1 MRKLDSHRLGID
13 QGETVLFSDFENGGP
28 MWSGTGQRDVT
39 VPVVFSES
47 FDVPPSVTLSLALCD
62 MSNEAYMRMDLRAK
76 DVSNSGFKI
85 AFATWGDTK
94 FARVRVAWQAIGAVS
109 SEDAWDI

>member
-1 MRKLDSHRLGID
+1 MRKLDSHKVGID
-13 QGETVLFSDFENGGP
+13 QGEVVLFSDFENGGP
-28 MWSGTGQRDVT
+28 MWSGDGQRDVS
-39 VPVVFSES
+39 VPVKFSEP
-47 FDVPPSVTLSLALCD
+47 FDMPPSVTVSLALCD
-62 MSNEAYMRMDLRAK
+62 MSNEAFMRMDLRTK
-76 DVSNSGFKI
+76 NVTSFGFDI

>member
-1 MRKLDSHRLGID
+1 MRKLDSHKLGIE

-28 MWSGTGQRDVT
+28 MWSGDGQRDVS
-39 VPVVFSES
+39 VPIVFSES
-47 FDVPPSVTLSLALCD
+47 FDMPPSVMVTLALCD

-76 DVSNSGFKI
+76 NVTTRGFDI

-94 FARVRVAWQAIGAVS
+94 FARVRAAWQGIGAVS
-109 SEDAWDI
+109 SEDTWDI